1 MLIIN
6 KRVNLIK
13 FDPFVFI
20 ERTVKILIMR
30 TILNYFIYL
39 SLLTGL
45 FLKTIP
51 VIAGYNVYTSG
62 NVEVRL
68 NPVEPDKISSQS
80 RKRVIKNME
89 KVMGKLPDRKNLP
102 DWDIKIT
109 DSLKDNGFTRYSLNF
124 ATALNE
130 RLTVYLYVPE
140 QSGIIKRLP
149 AMLVLHGTHELG
161 KGVVDGQG
169 TKPNRAHAR
178 ELAQRGYVVIAPDYP
193 SFGELKDH
201 NFETDRYQSGTM
213 LAVFNHMRC
222 VDLLQSRADV
232 DPDRIGVIGHSLGGH
247 NSMFVAAFDE
257 RLKVIVSSCGWTQ
270 FENYDIGEAGSK
282 RYGGKLG
289 PWAQDRYMPLIK
301 TKYDLDP
308 LKLPFNFSDVI
319 SAIAP
324 RAFFSI
330 SPLNDSNFNLEGV
343 KKGIAIAKKTY
354 EHLGAEDMIQVRHP
368 DAEHDFPVESRKEA
382 YAFIDKILQFTPSS
396 TELK

>member
-1 MLIIN
+1 
-6 KRVNLIK
+6 
-13 FDPFVFI
+13 
-20 ERTVKILIMR
+20 MR
-30 TILNYFIYL
+30 TILNYPVYL
-39 SLLTGL
+39 LLFTGL
-45 FLKTIP
+45 FFNTTAVVADHK
-51 VIAGYNVYTSG
+51 VYTSG
-62 NVEVRL
+62 DKEIGFNSVD
-68 NPVEPDKISSQS
+68 PDKFSSHL
-80 RKRVIKNME
+80 RKRILKNME

-102 DWDIKIT
+102 DLDIKIT

-124 ATALNE
+124 ATAENE
-130 RLTVYLYVPE
+130 RLTVYLYVPN
-140 QSGIIKRLP
+140 QRGTIKRLP

-169 TKPNRAHAR
+169 TRPNRAHAR

-193 SFGELKDH
+193 GFGELKDY

-213 LAVFNHMRC
+213 LAIFNHMRC

-247 NSMFVAAFDE
+247 NSMFVAAFDD
-257 RLKVIVSSCGWTQ
+257 RLKVTVSSCGWTQ

-289 PWAQDRYMPLIK
+289 PWAQDRYMPLVR
-301 TKYDLDP
+301 TKYNLDAA
-308 LKLPFNFSDVI
+308 KLPFNFSDVI

-324 RAFFSI
+324 RAFFSV
-330 SPLNDSNFNLEGV
+330 SPLNDSNFNLAGV
-343 KKGIAIAKKTY
+343 KKGIAIAKKAY
-354 EHLGAEDMIQVRHP
+354 EQLGAEEMIQIRYP

-382 YAFIDKILQFTPSS
+382 YVFIDKILQFTPGS

>member
-1 MLIIN
+1 M
-6 KRVNLIK
+6 KS
-13 FDPFVFI
+13 
-20 ERTVKILIMR
+20 ILYYSFC
-30 TILNYFIYL
+30 LFL
-39 SLLTGL
+39 VTGL
-45 FLKTIP
+45 FPKTISAT
-51 VIAGYNVYTSG
+51 AGYRIYTSG
-62 NVEVRL
+62 NIEVRF

-80 RKRVIKNME
+80 RKRIIKNME

-102 DWDIKIT
+102 GLDIRIT
-109 DSLKDNGFTRYSLNF
+109 DSLTNNGFTRYSLNF

-130 RLTVYLYVPE
+130 RLTVYLYIPK
-140 QSGIIKRLP
+140 QKGTIRKLP

-169 TKPNRAHAR
+169 TRPNRAHAR

-213 LAVFNHMRC
+213 LAIFNHMRC

-257 RLKVIVSSCGWTQ
+257 RLKVTVSSCGWTQ

-289 PWAQDRYMPLIK
+289 PWAQDRYMPLIR

-324 RAFFSI
+324 RAFFSV
-330 SPLNDSNFNLEGV
+330 SPVNDSNFNLEGV

-354 EHLGAEDMIQVRHP
+354 EHFGAEDLIQVRHP
-368 DAEHDFPVESRKEA
+368 NAEHDFPVESRKEA
-382 YAFIDKILQFTPSS
+382 YAFIDRILKFTPGN